1 MAFFE
6 LVRRWWQRCCVV
18 LGQFLVKQLLN
29 NATSGRGDPPL
40 CTRGRA
46 RWLPGVRVCKFSKL
60 QVFGRS
66 SCFTCGHKSGWWW
79 ALARLGVLL
88 PLVPPREG
96 QHPKPRALGQ
106 EPNHTGLRYRSFLPR
121 CQRQGCLRLMC
132 LLTFLTVAS
141 VPRAGGS
148 VTSVIIPALFCF
160 FWQLVFFHLVK
171 SGSRGCFK
179 DKFWLVLLKIQR
191 DIYIFCL
198 YTIDTKI
205 TCTLIF
211 VYWFFVCLIGS
222 QTYNISSSR
231 SCRGLLRF
239 LFGYMSWVAIIH

>member
-6 LVRRWWQRCCVV
+6 LVRRWWQKCCVV

-29 NATSGRGDPPL
+29 NATSGKGDPPL
-40 CTRGRA
+40 CTRGRT

-88 PLVPPREG
+88 PLVFPREG
-96 QHPKPRALGQ
+96 QHPRPRALGQ

-121 CQRQGCLRLMC
+121 CQRQGFLQLMC
-132 LLTFLTVAS
+132 LLTFLTVVS

-160 FWQLVFFHLVK
+160 F
-171 SGSRGCFK
+171 
-179 DKFWLVLLKIQR
+179 D
-191 DIYIFCL
+191 
-198 YTIDTKI
+198 
-205 TCTLIF
+205 
-211 VYWFFVCLIGS
+211 
-222 QTYNISSSR
+222 SSCS
-231 SCRGLLRF
+231 F
-239 LFGYMSWVAIIH
+239 T